1 MPLLATP
8 YSSEAADAQI
18 FRLGLVVESATTGS
32 PKKSLVDN
40 LTNLDEF
47 LLYLF
52 IIKNL
57 FKSIF
62 SIPH

>member
-18 FRLGLVVESATTGS
+18 FRLGLDVESATGS

-40 LTNLDEF
+40 LTNLDAF
-47 LLYLF
+47 LLCIF
-52 IIKNL
+52 II
-57 FKSIF
+57 
-62 SIPH
+62 